1 MFIILLSACVISK
14 LEAARILGV
23 FPTPSISHQVVFQ
36 PLMKELVNRGHE
48 VVVITTDPIY
58 PSGQG
63 PKNLTEIDLHD
74 ISYDI
79 WTKLTKSGEFN
90 IDDPRH
96 QAKIIFEKI
105 ALVFEKQMKTPLV
118 QKLLNDKNNNFDLVF
133 TESCIRLSL
142 VFSYLYKAPLI
153 EISSLGGLYGTFDG
167 IVSPIH
173 PLLYPIANQQKTYQ
187 LSMWE
192 KIYQLY
198 VYYGI
203 GSAYQN
209 LEKMEN
215 NLLKTLF
222 GPNTPDLQDLKKNV
236 DMLFLNIHSVW
247 DFNRPVPPN
256 VLYLG
261 GLHLQR
267 KPVKELPKDLKN
279 FLDSSSEG
287 VIYMSF
293 GTNVLPSA
301 LPAERIKII
310 TNVFSDLPYKIL
322 WRWDSDKIPKHSKNV
337 LISKWFPQ
345 SDLLG
350 HPNIKLFVTQG
361 GLQSTDEALTAGVP
375 LVVIP
380 MLGDQWYNAEQY
392 QYHGIGKKL
401 LIEDLDENSFKE
413 TILSVISNSS
423 YRENVVRLRKIMR
436 DETQTPLEK
445 AVWWTEYVI
454 RHKGAAHLRARG
466 AHMPWTEYYEINLII
481 VLISILFIVTAVL
494 VVTLKLIISQLNF
507 VAVKRKLN

>member
-1 MFIILLSACVISK
+1 MFYEKMCIILFSACVISEVK
-14 LEAARILGV
+14 SARILGV

-142 VFSYLYKAPLI
+142 VFSHLYKAPLI

-293 GTNVLPSA
+293 GTNVSPSA
-301 LPAERIKII
+301 LPAETIKII

-350 HPNIKLFVTQG
+350 WYII
-361 GLQSTDEALTAGVP
+361 LQCLNKSH
-375 LVVIP
+375 
-380 MLGDQWYNAEQY
+380 Q
-392 QYHGIGKKL
+392 
-401 LIEDLDENSFKE
+401 
-413 TILSVISNSS
+413 
-423 YRENVVRLRKIMR
+423 
-436 DETQTPLEK
+436 
-445 AVWWTEYVI
+445 
-454 RHKGAAHLRARG
+454 
-466 AHMPWTEYYEINLII
+466 
-481 VLISILFIVTAVL
+481 FI
-494 VVTLKLIISQLNF
+494 
-507 VAVKRKLN
+507 